1 MLIQPAGYLHV
12 FPVIRCKI
20 QCDDGTTPLV
30 VHGCTTTTSV
40 KWIQRRS
47 HSDVCPPTEGRVG
60 EADLII
66 PSSVHIDTLR
76 RSQRA
81 ILFSPSSRRGWRNPI
96 PIPSALPPLAEGSG
110 ISARACRNVCATAA
124 APGATV
130 NARRRTGRARARAR
144 RPAHERSLHS
154 IPILMDTQ
162 LICFRLLARLFF
174 PIFPPSSNT
183 FSLALQSIAVR
194 FANTSNICSSPRRP
208 RGAAGRCDGR

>member
-1 MLIQPAGYLHV
+1 MEPRPSL
-12 FPVIRCKI
+12 
-20 QCDDGTTPLV
+20 
-30 VHGCTTTTSV
+30 CTTTTSV

-110 ISARACRNVCATAA
+110 ISARACRNVCATAYSRRA
-124 APGATV
+124 GRHSERAPAHGASTSES
-130 NARRRTGRARARAR
+130 APARARAELALH
-144 RPAHERSLHS
+144 PDTHGHATYLLPLASSLVLPHFPS
-154 IPILMDTQ
+154 FLQ
-162 LICFRLLARLFF
+162 HFLAR
-174 PIFPPSSNT
+174 S
-183 FSLALQSIAVR
+183 AKH
-194 FANTSNICSSPRRP
+194 CS
-208 RGAAGRCDGR
+208 

>member
-1 MLIQPAGYLHV
+1 MCFLSSDAKFNATMEQRPSL
-12 FPVIRCKI
+12 
-20 QCDDGTTPLV
+20 
-30 VHGCTTTTSV
+30 CTTTTSV